1 VNGTANATANV
12 VTREEVFDRIKSTM
26 EELFEVDPSTI
37 TLDTKLMD
45 DLGLDSIDAIDLAA
59 RLEEV
64 TRKRLSE
71 ESLRKL
77 RTVRDVVEL
86 IHGML
91 EQPREGA

>member
-1 VNGTANATANV
+1 MANATATV
-12 VTREEVFDRIKSTM
+12 VTREEVFDRIRSTM
-26 EELFEVDPSTI
+26 HELFEVDPATI

-64 TRKRLSE
+64 TQKRLTE
-71 ESLRKL
+71 ENLRKL

-86 IHGML
+86 IHAML
-91 EQPREGA
+91 EQSPGGA